1 MIPSD
6 WISNGPLLADGAW
19 GTELQRQGLT
29 AGACADEWNLSRPE
43 AVGAVARS
51 YREAG
56 SRVVLT
62 NTFRANCVS
71 LADFGLADRAE
82 AINSAGVAIS
92 KQYAPGALVFA
103 SIGPTGKLLVAEQ
116 VTREEMAAA
125 FAGQATALA
134 RAGADAL
141 LIETMSD
148 PEEASIAVREA
159 KQTGLPVIV
168 SFAFESG
175 KKRDRTLMGSTPERC
190 AAAAV
195 EAGADAVGANC
206 GIGIEQ
212 AVPLCRRLAETS
224 GLPVWIK
231 PNAGLPVTVEG
242 GGISWP
248 ASPAEFAA
256 QAPAV
261 IEAGAKFIG
270 GCCGTNPEFI
280 RALHAV
286 LR

>member
-1 MIPSD
+1 VIPSE
-6 WISNGPLLADGAW
+6 WIKDGPLLADGAW
-19 GTELQRQGLT
+19 GTEMQRQGLEP
-29 AGACADEWNLSRPE
+29 GACADEWNLSHAE
-43 AVGAVARS
+43 AVGAVARG

-62 NTFRANCVS
+62 NTFRANRIS
-71 LADFGLADRAE
+71 LGDFGLGDRAV
-82 AINSAGVAIS
+82 AINRAGVEIS

-103 SIGPTGKLLVAEQ
+103 SIGPSGKLLVAEQ
-116 VTREEMAAA
+116 VTREQLAEAFAEQAAA
-125 FAGQATALA
+125 LAG
-134 RAGADAL
+134 AGADAL
-141 LIETMSD
+141 LLETMSD
-148 PEEASIAVREA
+148 PEEAAIAARAA

-175 KKRDRTLMGSTPERC
+175 KKRDRTLMGSTPEQC

-212 AVPLCRRLAETS
+212 AVPLCRRLAEAS

-231 PNAGLPVTVEG
+231 PNAGLPVTGEG
-242 GGISWP
+242 GALVWP
-248 ASPAEFAA
+248 ASPEEFAA

-261 IEAGAKFIG
+261 IEAGANFIG

-280 RALHAV
+280 RALKAV
-286 LR
+286 LG